1 MVKAICSALITLIL
15 GYIFS
20 SIGFDYFNEYL
31 ELGVIVAVSVMG
43 GYIVYLIEKSNKNSK
58 NN

>member
-1 MVKAICSALITLIL
+1 MLKATCSALITVIL

-20 SIGFDYFNEYL
+20 SIGFDYFNEYS

-43 GYIVYLIEKSNKNSK
+43 GYIVYLIERKNRNTK
-58 NN
+58 DD